1 MSGRGKRERAS
12 PSAKAKA
19 DAGGAKASPSLL
31 KYAISKS
38 RTTRIRN
45 NSGMF
50 SFKIIMENHR

>member
-1 MSGRGKRERAS
+1 MSGRGKRAS
-12 PSAKAKA
+12 PSAKA

-45 NSGMF
+45 NSGLP
-50 SFKIIMENHR
+50 SFKIIMENHW